1 MESNH
6 QKPASLSGTPQK
18 KSWGKRIAIG
28 GIALVALAGVGVPGA
43 LSQDYG
49 GMQRFGMGGGGPGMD
64 MQANFRDGRGLV
76 EREFGRML
84 GQIDATPEQEEK
96 LEAIRDEFFFDIT
109 LIVFGFLYNV
119 EELDKLPT
127 SEAAEKL
134 RAEFV
139 AAVDKASRKLKK
151 ALLDGGEVLAPEQR
165 AKLAE

>member
-1 MESNH
+1 MDPN
-6 QKPASLSGTPQK
+6 PQK

-109 LIVFGFLYNV
+109 LIVFGFLYNG
-119 EELDKLPT
+119 EDLEKLPT

-151 ALLDGGEVLAPEQR
+151 ALLDGGEVLTPEQR